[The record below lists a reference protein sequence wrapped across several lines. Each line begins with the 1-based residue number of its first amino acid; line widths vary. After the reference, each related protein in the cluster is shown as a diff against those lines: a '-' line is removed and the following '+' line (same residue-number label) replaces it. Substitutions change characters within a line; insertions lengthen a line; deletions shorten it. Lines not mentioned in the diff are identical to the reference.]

1 MDHRQ
6 QQTLEARPNISRK
19 MQYGRWWKE
28 REHGDS
34 VASMHVGYQQYRM
47 KNDRSLGKGYTR
59 AGDEK

>member
-1 MDHRQ
+1 
-6 QQTLEARPNISRK
+6 